1 MATDLAPARPAAVAA
16 LPDRFQNHRTMKR
29 RDLLAAGAALPL
41 LARAQAFSK
50 KPIRIVVPFGPGGV
64 ADLTA
69 RAVATKM
76 GANMGQAVIVENRP
90 GAGGIAA
97 AQAVIQSPADGHTL
111 LLSSNGTAVSAGL
124 FKSLPYD
131 PLKDF
136 TSISTLGYFDIA
148 VLAGPKTKFHTIQEL
163 LAFAKANPGKLN
175 VATIAL
181 GSTQHLAA
189 ELLKTMAGVDFTVVP
204 FNGTPAVATALQAG
218 EVDAAVEIVPPVM
231 GQIEARTLRPLAVM
245 GARRSPTL
253 PDVPTLAE
261 SGVAGFDASSW
272 NALSAPAK
280 TPPAVIALLHSEVAR
295 AVDAPEV
302 QKQLLALGVAARS
315 STPQQQT
322 QLLAGEIR
330 RWTEVIL
337 RSKVARQ

>member
-1 MATDLAPARPAAVAA
+1 
-16 LPDRFQNHRTMKR
+16 MKR
-29 RDLLAAGAALPL
+29 RDLLAAGVALPV
-41 LARAQAFSK
+41 LARAQSLSK
-50 KPIRIVVPFGPGGV
+50 KPIRIIVPFGPGGV

-69 RAVATKM
+69 RAVATRM
-76 GANMGQAVIVENRP
+76 GANMGQSVIVENRP

-97 AQAVIQSPADGHTL
+97 AQAVIQSQADGHTL

-131 PLKDF
+131 PVKDF

-148 VLAGPKTKFHTIQEL
+148 VLESAKGRFKGIREL
-163 LAFAKANPGKLN
+163 LAYAKANPGKLN

-218 EVDAAVEIVPPVM
+218 DVDAAVEIVPPVM
-231 GQIEARTLRPLAVM
+231 GQISARTLRPLAVM
-245 GARRSPTL
+245 GARRSPAL
-253 PDVPTLAE
+253 ADVPTLAE

-272 NALSAPAK
+272 NALSAPAA
-280 TPPAVIALLHSEVAR
+280 TPPEVIALLHREVVK
-295 AVDAPEV
+295 AVDAPDV
-302 QKQLLALGVAARS
+302 RKQLLSLGVAARS
-315 STPQQQT
+315 STPQEET
-322 QLLAGEIR
+322 ALLTSEIK
-330 RWTEVIL
+330 RWTDVIL

>member
-1 MATDLAPARPAAVAA
+1 MKRRTLLAAAAA
-16 LPDRFQNHRTMKR
+16 LPV
-29 RDLLAAGAALPL
+29 
-41 LARAQAFSK
+41 LARAQAALSK

-76 GANMGQAVIVENRP
+76 GANLGQAVIVENRP

-97 AQAVIQSPADGHTL
+97 AQAVIQAAPDGHTL

-136 TSISTLGYFDIA
+136 VSISTLGYFDIA
-148 VLAGPKTKFHTIQEL
+148 VLAGPKTKFQNIREM

-231 GQIEARTLRPLAVM
+231 GQISARTLRPLAVM
-245 GARRSPTL
+245 GAKRSATL

-272 NALSAPAK
+272 NALSAPAR
-280 TPPAVIALLHSEVAR
+280 TPADVIALLHGEVAK

-302 QKQLLALGVAARS
+302 RKQLLGLGVAARS
-315 STPQQQT
+315 STPQQET
-322 QLLAGEIR
+322 ELLANEIK
-330 RWTEVIL
+330 RWTDVIV
-337 RSKVARQ
+337 RSKVPRQ